1 MSTSE
6 PTPPHDAAPR
16 PEPRLV
22 PGTHDT
28 AARDLPPEL
37 EATPEAWEVLLRG
50 AAELHLPGAL
60 EQGVELRH
68 TRRVVQP
75 IVDSV
80 LARERVVAAL
90 ANVAPGEPAAVHA
103 AHVALAAMCVAQP
116 LGLPRASLADVGV
129 AALLH
134 DAGRAWAAAEP
145 AADHTVEGVRRV
157 LGCTTWSPLS
167 LTVMQAAIA
176 HHRKGEA
183 PLVAQ
188 LVSAAD
194 AYVSLLAS
202 ATHDEPWLSPAGAL
216 ARVLGALR
224 ARWHPAIPPA
234 LVRALGLHPPGQ
246 VVKLDDGSIARALA
260 PAVNDPARPWISR
273 LVDARGLPVPAWAS
287 APTPMPARRHVVRAL
302 PRHEWPESSR
312 ERPAA

>member
-1 MSTSE
+1 MSTPE
-6 PTPPHDAAPR
+6 PTPHEDAPR
-16 PEPRLV
+16 PQPRLFA
-22 PGTHDT
+22 GTQDS
-28 AARDLPPEL
+28 AARDLPPAL
-37 EATPEAWEVLLRG
+37 DATPEAWEVLLRV
-50 AAELHLPGAL
+50 AAELHLPRAL

-68 TRRVVQP
+68 TRRFVQP

-80 LARERVVAAL
+80 LAGERVVAAL
-90 ANVAPGEPAAVHA
+90 ANVEPGESAAVHA
-103 AHVALAAMCVAQP
+103 AHVALAAVCVAHP
-116 LGLPRASLADVGV
+116 LGLPRASLADIGV

-134 DAGRAWAAAEP
+134 DTGHPWAAAESS
-145 AADHTVEGVRRV
+145 ADHTLEGARRL

-176 HHRKGEA
+176 HHRAGDA

-188 LVSAAD
+188 VVSAAD
-194 AYVSLLAS
+194 AYVSLLS
-202 ATHDEPWLSPAGAL
+202 LTTNGVPWLSPAGAL
-216 ARVLGALR
+216 ARVLGAVR
-224 ARWHPAIPPA
+224 ERWHPAIPPA

-260 PAVNDPARPWISR
+260 PAVNDPARPHISR

-302 PRHEWPESSR
+302 PRHEWPESAR

>member
-6 PTPPHDAAPR
+6 PTPHEDV
-16 PEPRLV
+16 PRLQ
-22 PGTHDT
+22 PGLFAGTQDT

-37 EATPEAWEVLLRG
+37 DAAPGAWDVLLRV
-50 AAELHLPGAL
+50 AAELHLPRAL

-68 TRRVVQP
+68 TRRFVQP
-75 IVDSV
+75 LVDSV
-80 LARERVVAAL
+80 LAGERVVAAL
-90 ANVAPGEPAAVHA
+90 ANVEPGESAAVHA
-103 AHVALAAMCVAQP
+103 AHVALAAVCVAHP
-116 LGLPRASLADVGV
+116 LGLPRASLADIGV

-134 DAGRAWAAAEP
+134 DTGHTWATAGTS
-145 AADHTVEGVRRV
+145 ADRTLEGARRV

-176 HHRKGEA
+176 HHRAGEA

-188 LVSAAD
+188 VVSAAD
-194 AYVSLLAS
+194 AYVSLLAL
-202 ATHDEPWLSPAGAL
+202 TTKGVPWLSPAGAL
-216 ARVLGALR
+216 ARVLGADR
-224 ARWHPAIPPA
+224 ERWHPAIPAA

-246 VVKLDDGSIARALA
+246 VVKLDDGSIVRAFA
-260 PAVNDPARPWISR
+260 PAVNDPARPHISR

-302 PRHEWPESSR
+302 PRHEWPESAR